1 MAAWA
6 TLAGVGIPILAT
18 MNAGLGRAL
27 GHPAA
32 AVLVLF
38 TVTLTVALFG
48 ATSTGGWPSPAR
60 LAAAPSIYLAG
71 GLFMAFYIVTV
82 TILIPRFGV
91 GNTILFV
98 LVGQI
103 FASAAI
109 DHFGLLG
116 AMHRPMNARRL
127 IGLALFLVDLVVA
140 QTSGG
145 RALK

>member
-18 MNAGLGRAL
+18 MNAGLGRSL

-38 TVTLTVALFG
+38 TVTLAVALVG
-48 ATSTGGWPSPAR
+48 AGVTGGWPAPVR
-60 LAAAPSIYLAG
+60 LAATPSVFLAG
-71 GLFMAFYIVTV
+71 GLFMVFYIATVTV
-82 TILIPRFGV
+82 LIPRFGV

-98 LVGQI
+98 LMGQI
-103 FASAAI
+103 IASSAI

-116 AMHRPMNARRL
+116 TARAPINAQRL
-127 IGLALFLVDLVVA
+127 IGLAVFAAGLVIV
-140 QTSGG
+140 QTSA
-145 RALK
+145 RAPK